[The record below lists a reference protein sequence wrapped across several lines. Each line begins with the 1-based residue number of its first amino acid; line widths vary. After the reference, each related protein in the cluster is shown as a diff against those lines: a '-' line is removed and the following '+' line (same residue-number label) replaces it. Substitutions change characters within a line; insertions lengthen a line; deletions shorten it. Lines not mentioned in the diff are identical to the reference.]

1 MFDAI
6 CDICGRQ
13 TAEPHVLRIEK
24 RESLHDDLIFVRVIC
39 KECVDI
45 MKKDIELLK
54 VTRTTKPPS
63 YAEISYREAAKE
75 TNEAVEEA
83 FKDIAILG
91 LMGG

>member
-1 MFDAI
+1 MFDAV

-13 TAEPHVLRIEK
+13 TAEPHEIK
-24 RESLHDDLIFVRVIC
+24 IHKIYDDEPIFVRVIC

-63 YAEISYREAAKE
+63 YAEISYRYLKKGE
-75 TNEAVEEA
+75 
-83 FKDIAILG
+83 
-91 LMGG
+91 